1 MAPTHART
9 ARRHEERNCKNLD
22 VASAYAGGI
31 LIEDATFFT
40 NLLH

>member
-1 MAPTHART
+1 MKSEIAKILMSHQRMPA
-9 ARRHEERNCKNLD
+9 
-22 VASAYAGGI
+22 GI